1 VLGSNALTNFV
12 AAVYAYLPNVLAA
25 LLIFLVASAISAGIA
40 TLVTKVMGDTGL
52 GKIVATVAPILVM
65 TIATFMISSS

>member
-1 VLGSNALTNFV
+1 
-12 AAVYAYLPNVLAA
+12 
-25 LLIFLVASAISAGIA
+25 
-40 TLVTKVMGDTGL
+40 MGDTGL